1 MMTKIKFCQKILKNQ
16 KEFFDSKKTINPKIR
31 IESLKK
37 LKKTII
43 RYENEIVNALKMDLG
58 KSYAEA
64 YMSEIAI
71 IYNELNFFIKNTK
84 KWTNRKR
91 VSSSLLNFFSSDYI
105 VPCPYGVTLNIS
117 PWNYPFQ
124 LSISPII
131 GAVSAGNTVVLKPS
145 EHSSNTSIVLEKII
159 NDSFERGHVDIISGG
174 PKIGKYLLSLKWDYI
189 FFTGSTSIGKIVA
202 KEAAKTLTP
211 TTLELG
217 GKNPCIID
225 KNVSIETAS
234 KRIVFGK
241 FLNCGQTCIAPNF
254 LAIHKE
260 VKESFVNSI
269 IKNIKSIYSNN
280 PKNSPFYS
288 AIINENHVIRLSKL
302 LENSNIIY
310 GGRFEKK
317 VKYFEP
323 TIVEIS
329 SPKDKILDDEIFG
342 PILPIITYNSDN
354 ELKKILE
361 GCKNPLAFYVFTN
374 NIKYAKKLIN
384 SYSFGG
390 GAINDT
396 IGQIVNKNLPFGG
409 IGNSGMGKYH
419 GHESFKTFSHYKPY
433 IIKSNIFDLNFKY
446 KLSKDSVIFKLTK
459 KLIKYISV

>member
-43 RYENEIVNALKMDLG
+43 KYEDEIVNALKMDLG

-91 VSSSLLNFFSSDYI
+91 VSSSLLNFFSTDYI

-145 EHSSNTSIVLEKII
+145 EHSSNTSMVLEKII
-159 NDSFERGHVDIISGG
+159 NDSFERGHVDIIRGG

-288 AIINENHVIRLSKL
+288 TIINENHVIRLSKL
-302 LENSNIIY
+302 LENSKIIY

-317 VKYFEP
+317 IKYFEP

-354 ELKKILE
+354 ELSKILE

-446 KLSKDSVIFKLTK
+446 KLSKDSIIFKLTK

>member
-43 RYENEIVNALKMDLG
+43 RYEDEIVIALKMDLG

-91 VSSSLLNFFSSDYI
+91 VSSSLLNFFSTDYI

-145 EHSSNTSIVLEKII
+145 EHSSNTSMVLEKII
-159 NDSFERGHVDIISGG
+159 NDSFERGHVDIIRGG

-288 AIINENHVIRLSKL
+288 TIINENHVIRLSKL
-302 LENSNIIY
+302 LENSKIIY

-317 VKYFEP
+317 IKYFEP

-354 ELKKILE
+354 ELSKILE

-446 KLSKDSVIFKLTK
+446 KLSKDSIIFKLTK

>member
-1 MMTKIKFCQKILKNQ
+1 M
-16 KEFFDSKKTINPKIR
+16 
-31 IESLKK
+31 
-37 LKKTII
+37 
-43 RYENEIVNALKMDLG
+43 
-58 KSYAEA
+58 
-64 YMSEIAI
+64 
-71 IYNELNFFIKNTK
+71 
-84 KWTNRKR
+84 
-91 VSSSLLNFFSSDYI
+91 
-105 VPCPYGVTLNIS
+105 
-117 PWNYPFQ
+117 
-124 LSISPII
+124 
-131 GAVSAGNTVVLKPS
+131 
-145 EHSSNTSIVLEKII
+145 VLEKII

-288 AIINENHVIRLSKL
+288 TIINENHVIRLSKL

-310 GGRFEKK
+310 GGSFEKK

-354 ELKKILE
+354 ELNKILE

-446 KLSKDSVIFKLTK
+446 KLSKDSIIFKLTK